1 MLRQYFICQKA
12 RCFREF
18 IEKLNEMSKGDLK
31 TFDRYEVGQHLNL
44 ENEQTDAV
52 VEELYGK
59 RQLQKIPGTKIVL
72 TASEKEALNS
82 KKRLL

>member
-1 MLRQYFICQKA
+1 MSEKPDVS
-12 RCFREF
+12 ESF
-18 IEKLNEMSKGDLK
+18 IEKLNDMSKGDLK

-44 ENEQTDAV
+44 DNEQTDAV
-52 VEELYGK
+52 VEELYDK